1 MASDGRLE
9 FDASI
14 DKTQLKKDVS
24 DIQKDINKVKKEK
37 IEVKAELR
45 VSAEHD
51 QDYFKE
57 AIKDYKQQADEA
69 SKELQKAQ
77 STLLKLKEDSK
88 DPGFTNNP
96 VYYEELEKA
105 RSLIK
110 KLKKDIE
117 TANQG
122 IADNT
127 AWLEERKEID
137 ATNKKIDAL
146 KEKIASLKTIGTDDD
161 SSVFKKL
168 EFDLAQAEGKLN
180 GLTKG
185 VDDTASRVD
194 VVKSKWEKVA
204 QAAEEAKEASN
215 FDKEI
220 ISATEK
226 IISLQQKME
235 KFKDL
240 GGDTN
245 SSSFRRMQID
255 LAEAEGKF
263 NEFVDGT
270 NDAASRVEALKQEWE
285 SVDNAIRQAKEAESQ
300 SKELD
305 AAIQKVDELQRKIEK
320 FKMSGGNTDS
330 TTFKKMQLD
339 LAQAEGNLDRLK
351 TGTDTTKEKVENLKT
366 SWEQVA
372 NATSNASKSVSN
384 GFGNRAP
391 AAISKT
397 SKSMSRL
404 LTMMKFM
411 MIRKMINAIIK
422 SFQEGFQQ
430 LSRYSPDVNKSISSV
445 MSSLSQL
452 KYGFA
457 AAFAPLVSIVT
468 PVINQ
473 ICSAINTLLVS
484 LSKLFA
490 FLTGKNTF
498 IVAKKQQKDYAKSLG
513 GTSSAA
519 KDAEKSL
526 AGFDEINQLNLSK
539 NDNSGGGGSSVNPND
554 LFETKDLGE
563 MGEWAKKIKAL
574 WDDVVQV
581 FNNLAAAFKKA
592 WNTAGNGERIM
603 KSLSNYAN
611 IIYNGLKKCTEA
623 TVEWSANLDLSP
635 LLSAIAR
642 LLESFEP
649 ILQKIV
655 DLGAFIYTE
664 IILPIATWLLESAIP
679 AVLDDIAG
687 ALDVI
692 NACLESIQPVL
703 QTLWND
709 VINPL
714 FTFLGDVVVTILE
727 QLSIW
732 LENIAAWITEHETL
746 VQSVIVI
753 LGSLVVAFELVM
765 GALNL
770 VFISAKTVNS
780 VMNVM
785 SGVLTFL
792 KSPIGL
798 VVLAIGALIAI
809 LVLLVM
815 HWDEVKKWA
824 VDTWNTICAT
834 FNAAGT
840 WFDEHVLTPLKDG
853 FKGFVNTV
861 IGWAEGLA
869 NGIVSGIEW
878 AINHV
883 VDMINSI
890 SFDVPDWV
898 PFVGGSHFGVS
909 LSHVSFDRVSIP
921 RLATGTVVP
930 PNAGEFAAILG
941 DNKRETEVVSP
952 ISTMKQAL
960 IEALQEYGVS
970 REIILQVN
978 GDLGALV
985 RLLKI
990 ELSNEEKRKG
1000 TRLVTV

>member
-24 DIQKDINKVKKEK
+24 NIQKELNKVKKEK
-37 IEVKAELR
+37 VEVKAELKY
-45 VSAEHD
+45 SAEHG
-51 QDYFKE
+51 QDFFKSNIE
-57 AIKDYKQQADEA
+57 DFKQQADEA
-69 SKELQKAQ
+69 AKALQKAQ
-77 STLLKLKEDSK
+77 SDLLRLQENGN
-88 DPGFTNNP
+88 DPGFASNP
-96 VYYEELEKA
+96 TFQKTIEETTALVE
-105 RSLIK
+105 
-110 KLKKDIE
+110 KLKNDIA

-122 IADNT
+122 VADNT

-137 ATNKKIDAL
+137 D
-146 KEKIASLKTIGTDDD
+146 
-161 SSVFKKL
+161 
-168 EFDLAQAEGKLN
+168 
-180 GLTKG
+180 
-185 VDDTASRVD
+185 
-194 VVKSKWEKVA
+194 
-204 QAAEEAKEASN
+204 
-215 FDKEI
+215 
-220 ISATEK
+220 
-226 IISLQQKME
+226 
-235 KFKDL
+235 
-240 GGDTN
+240 
-245 SSSFRRMQID
+245 
-255 LAEAEGKF
+255 
-263 NEFVDGT
+263 
-270 NDAASRVEALKQEWE
+270 
-285 SVDNAIRQAKEAESQ
+285 
-300 SKELD
+300 
-305 AAIQKVDELQRKIEK
+305 AIQKVDELQRKIEK

-351 TGTDTTKEKVENLKT
+351 TGTDTTKGKVENLKT
-366 SWEQVA
+366 SWDKVA

-384 GFGNRAP
+384 GFGNKAP

-635 LLSAIAR
+635 LLSAIAG

-655 DLGAFIYTE
+655 DLGTFIYTE
-664 IILPIATWLLESAIP
+664 IILPIATWLLEAAIP

-714 FTFLGDVVVTILE
+714 FTFIGDVVVAILE
-727 QLSIW
+727 QLATW
-732 LENIAAWITEHETL
+732 LENIAVWITEHETL
-746 VQSVIVI
+746 VQSVIVL

-770 VFISAKTVNS
+770 VFVTAKTVNS

-792 KSPIGL
+792 THPVGL

-824 VDTWNTICAT
+824 VDTWNTICET

>member
-37 IEVKAELR
+37 VEVKAELKY
-45 VSAEHD
+45 SAEHG
-51 QDYFKE
+51 QDFFKSNIE
-57 AIKDYKQQADEA
+57 DFKQQAEEA
-69 SKELQKAQ
+69 TKALQKAQ
-77 STLLKLKEDSK
+77 SDLLRLQENGN
-88 DPGFTNNP
+88 DPGFASNP
-96 VYYEELEKA
+96 TFQKTIEETSALVE
-105 RSLIK
+105 
-110 KLKKDIE
+110 KLKNDIA

-122 IADNT
+122 VADNT
-127 AWLEERKEID
+127 VWLEERKEI
-137 ATNKKIDAL
+137 
-146 KEKIASLKTIGTDDD
+146 
-161 SSVFKKL
+161 
-168 EFDLAQAEGKLN
+168 
-180 GLTKG
+180 
-185 VDDTASRVD
+185 
-194 VVKSKWEKVA
+194 
-204 QAAEEAKEASN
+204 
-215 FDKEI
+215 
-220 ISATEK
+220 
-226 IISLQQKME
+226 
-235 KFKDL
+235 
-240 GGDTN
+240 
-245 SSSFRRMQID
+245 
-255 LAEAEGKF
+255 
-263 NEFVDGT
+263 
-270 NDAASRVEALKQEWE
+270 
-285 SVDNAIRQAKEAESQ
+285 
-300 SKELD
+300 D

-351 TGTDTTKEKVENLKT
+351 TGTDTTNDKVENLKT
-366 SWEQVA
+366 SWGQVA
-372 NATSNASKSVSN
+372 NATANASKSVSN

-404 LTMMKFM
+404 LMMKFM

-422 SFQEGFQQ
+422 SLQEGFQQ

-457 AAFAPLVSIVT
+457 AAFAPLISIVT

-484 LSKLFA
+484 LSKLVA

-526 AGFDEINQLNLSK
+526 AGFDEINQLNLSR

-592 WNTAGNGERIM
+592 WNTAGNGARIM

-635 LLSAIAR
+635 LLSAIAG

-655 DLGAFIYTE
+655 DLGTFIYTE

-703 QTLWND
+703 QTLWED

-714 FTFLGDVVVTILE
+714 FTFIGDVVVAILE
-727 QLSIW
+727 QLAIW
-732 LENIAAWITEHETL
+732 LENIATWITEHETL
-746 VQSVIVI
+746 LQTIIVI

-824 VDTWNTICAT
+824 VDTWNTICET

-952 ISTMKQAL
+952 ISTMKKAL

>member
-1 MASDGRLE
+1 MADGSIT
-9 FDASI
+9 FDTKVDNTGI
-14 DKTQLKKDVS
+14 IQGLKNIRTQLKTT
-24 DIQKDINKVKKEK
+24 QAEYNK
-37 IEVKAELR
+37 IE
-45 VSAEHD
+45 
-51 QDYFKE
+51 
-57 AIKDYKQQADEA
+57 KQ
-69 SKELQKAQ
+69 
-77 STLLKLKEDSK
+77 
-88 DPGFTNNP
+88 
-96 VYYEELEKA
+96 YM
-105 RSLIK
+105 
-110 KLKKDIE
+110 
-117 TANQG
+117 
-122 IADNT
+122 
-127 AWLEERKEID
+127 
-137 ATNKKIDAL
+137 
-146 KEKIASLKTIGTDDD
+146 
-161 SSVFKKL
+161 SVQKKL
-168 EFDLAQAEGKLN
+168 EQTPNDTGLQTTAKNLETALDGTYTKLEDLQNRLATLEPLEGLSKEADTISTKLN
-180 GLTKG
+180 SLYDNLNKMMGMGKDPNSSAFKSTLYDIQEAETKLNEIYAEMDKKSPG
-185 VDDTASRVD
+185 TAVDLKASLAGAMDTQSSAISNYIKSFIGANSAMKSYSKSSD
-194 VVKSKWEKVA
+194 GVVKA
-204 QAAEEAKEASN
+204 N
-215 FDKEI
+215 
-220 ISATEK
+220 
-226 IISLQQKME
+226 QKM
-235 KFKDL
+235 
-240 GGDTN
+240 N
-245 SSSFRRMQID
+245 SSSNGLSKGLLSVGRMFK
-255 LAEAEGKF
+255 LLVLRMAM
-263 NEFVDGT
+263 
-270 NDAASRVEALKQEWE
+270 R
-285 SVDNAIRQAKEAESQ
+285 
-300 SKELD
+300 
-305 AAIQKVDELQRKIEK
+305 AAI
-320 FKMSGGNTDS
+320 
-330 TTFKKMQLD
+330 
-339 LAQAEGNLDRLK
+339 
-351 TGTDTTKEKVENLKT
+351 
-366 SWEQVA
+366 
-372 NATSNASKSVSN
+372 NAAK
-384 GFGNRAP
+384 
-391 AAISKT
+391 
-397 SKSMSRL
+397 
-404 LTMMKFM
+404 
-411 MIRKMINAIIK
+411 
-422 SFQEGFQQ
+422 EGFQELAKYSPEVNGQ
-430 LSRYSPDVNKSISSV
+430 LSSL

-452 KYGFA
+452 KYSFS
-457 AAFAPLVSIVT
+457 AAFAPLLSVVVPI
-468 PVINQ
+468 INTV
-473 ICSAINTLLVS
+473 CSAISTLLS
-484 LSKLFA
+484 YLGRLFA

-581 FNNLAAAFKKA
+581 FNNLGAAFKKA

-635 LLSAIAR
+635 LLSAIAG

-664 IILPIATWLLESAIP
+664 IILPIATWLLEAAIP
-679 AVLDDIAG
+679 AVLDNISAS
-687 ALDVI
+687 LETL
-692 NACLESIQPVL
+692 NAWLEVIQPIL
-703 QTLWND
+703 QTLWDN
-709 VINPL
+709 VISPL
-714 FTFLGDVVVTILE
+714 FSFLGDVAVAVLE
-727 QLSIW
+727 QLATW
-732 LENIAAWITEHETL
+732 TENYAAWITEHETL
-746 VQSVIVI
+746 LQTILVI

-770 VFISAKTVNS
+770 VHTAVIAFNAAVNIANTVMG
-780 VMNVM
+780 VMKAAF
-785 SGVLTFL
+785 TFL
-792 KSPIGL
+792 TSPIGL

-824 VDTWNTICAT
+824 VDTWNTICET

-840 WFDEHVLTPLKDG
+840 WFDEHVLTPLKNG

>member
-37 IEVKAELR
+37 IEVKAELKY
-45 VSAEHD
+45 SAEHG
-51 QDYFKE
+51 QDFFKSNIE
-57 AIKDYKQQADEA
+57 DFKQQAEEA
-69 SKELQKAQ
+69 TKALQKAQ
-77 STLLKLKEDSK
+77 SDLLRLQENGN
-88 DPGFTNNP
+88 DPGFASNP
-96 VYYEELEKA
+96 TFQKTIEETSALVE
-105 RSLIK
+105 
-110 KLKKDIE
+110 KLKNDIA

-122 IADNT
+122 VADNT
-127 AWLEERKEID
+127 VWLEKRKEI
-137 ATNKKIDAL
+137 
-146 KEKIASLKTIGTDDD
+146 
-161 SSVFKKL
+161 
-168 EFDLAQAEGKLN
+168 
-180 GLTKG
+180 
-185 VDDTASRVD
+185 
-194 VVKSKWEKVA
+194 
-204 QAAEEAKEASN
+204 
-215 FDKEI
+215 
-220 ISATEK
+220 
-226 IISLQQKME
+226 
-235 KFKDL
+235 
-240 GGDTN
+240 
-245 SSSFRRMQID
+245 
-255 LAEAEGKF
+255 
-263 NEFVDGT
+263 
-270 NDAASRVEALKQEWE
+270 
-285 SVDNAIRQAKEAESQ
+285 
-300 SKELD
+300 D

-351 TGTDTTKEKVENLKT
+351 TGTDTTNDKVENLKT
-366 SWEQVA
+366 SWGQVA
-372 NATSNASKSVSN
+372 NATANASKSVSN
-384 GFGNRAP
+384 GFGNKAP

-397 SKSMSRL
+397 SKSISRL
-404 LTMMKFM
+404 FTMMKFM

-526 AGFDEINQLNLSK
+526 AGFDEINQLNLSR

-581 FNNLAAAFKKA
+581 FKNLGSAFKKA

-623 TVEWSANLDLSP
+623 TVEWSAKLDLSP
-635 LLSAIAR
+635 LLSAIAG

-655 DLGAFIYTE
+655 DLGTFIYTE

-703 QTLWND
+703 QTLWED

-714 FTFLGDVVVTILE
+714 FTFIGDVVMAILE
-727 QLSIW
+727 QLATW
-732 LENIAAWITEHETL
+732 LENIATWITEHETL
-746 VQSVIVI
+746 LQTIIVI

-824 VDTWNTICAT
+824 VDTWNTICET

>member
-37 IEVKAELR
+37 IEVKAELK

-51 QDYFKE
+51 QDFFKSNIE
-57 AIKDYKQQADEA
+57 DFKQQAEEA
-69 SKELQKAQ
+69 TKALQKAQ
-77 STLLKLKEDSK
+77 SDLLRLQENGN
-88 DPGFTNNP
+88 DPGFASNP
-96 VYYEELEKA
+96 TFQKTIEETSALVE
-105 RSLIK
+105 
-110 KLKKDIE
+110 KLKNDIA

-122 IADNT
+122 VADNT
-127 AWLEERKEID
+127 VWLEERKEI
-137 ATNKKIDAL
+137 
-146 KEKIASLKTIGTDDD
+146 
-161 SSVFKKL
+161 
-168 EFDLAQAEGKLN
+168 
-180 GLTKG
+180 
-185 VDDTASRVD
+185 
-194 VVKSKWEKVA
+194 
-204 QAAEEAKEASN
+204 
-215 FDKEI
+215 
-220 ISATEK
+220 
-226 IISLQQKME
+226 
-235 KFKDL
+235 
-240 GGDTN
+240 
-245 SSSFRRMQID
+245 
-255 LAEAEGKF
+255 
-263 NEFVDGT
+263 
-270 NDAASRVEALKQEWE
+270 
-285 SVDNAIRQAKEAESQ
+285 
-300 SKELD
+300 D

-351 TGTDTTKEKVENLKT
+351 TGTDTTNDKVENLKI
-366 SWEQVA
+366 SWGQVA
-372 NATSNASKSVSN
+372 NATANASKSVSN
-384 GFGNRAP
+384 GFGNKAP

-526 AGFDEINQLNLSK
+526 AGFDEINQLNLSR

-603 KSLSNYAN
+603 KSLYNYAN

-635 LLSAIAR
+635 LLSAIAG

-655 DLGAFIYTE
+655 DLGTFIYTE

-692 NACLESIQPVL
+692 NACLEVIQPIL
-703 QTLWND
+703 QTLWED

-714 FTFLGDVVVTILE
+714 FTFIGDVVVAILE
-727 QLSIW
+727 QLATW
-732 LENIAAWITEHETL
+732 LENIANWITEHEILLQTI
-746 VQSVIVI
+746 IVI

-770 VFISAKTVNS
+770 VHTAVIAFNAAVNIANTVMG
-780 VMNVM
+780 VMKAAF
-785 SGVLTFL
+785 TFL
-792 KSPIGL
+792 TSPIGL

-824 VDTWNTICAT
+824 VDTWNTICET

-840 WFDEHVLTPLKDG
+840 WFEEHVLTPLKDG

>member
-37 IEVKAELR
+37 VEVKAELKY
-45 VSAEHD
+45 SAEHG
-51 QDYFKE
+51 QDFFKSNIE
-57 AIKDYKQQADEA
+57 DFKQQAEEA
-69 SKELQKAQ
+69 TKALQKAQ
-77 STLLKLKEDSK
+77 SDLLRLQENGN
-88 DPGFTNNP
+88 DPGFASNP
-96 VYYEELEKA
+96 TFQKTIEETSALVE
-105 RSLIK
+105 
-110 KLKKDIE
+110 KLKNDIA

-122 IADNT
+122 VADNT
-127 AWLEERKEID
+127 VWLEERKEI
-137 ATNKKIDAL
+137 
-146 KEKIASLKTIGTDDD
+146 
-161 SSVFKKL
+161 
-168 EFDLAQAEGKLN
+168 
-180 GLTKG
+180 
-185 VDDTASRVD
+185 
-194 VVKSKWEKVA
+194 
-204 QAAEEAKEASN
+204 
-215 FDKEI
+215 
-220 ISATEK
+220 
-226 IISLQQKME
+226 
-235 KFKDL
+235 
-240 GGDTN
+240 
-245 SSSFRRMQID
+245 
-255 LAEAEGKF
+255 
-263 NEFVDGT
+263 
-270 NDAASRVEALKQEWE
+270 
-285 SVDNAIRQAKEAESQ
+285 
-300 SKELD
+300 D

-351 TGTDTTKEKVENLKT
+351 TGTDTTNDKVENLKT
-366 SWEQVA
+366 SWGQVA
-372 NATSNASKSVSN
+372 NATANASKSVSN
-384 GFGNRAP
+384 GFGNKAP

-581 FNNLAAAFKKA
+581 FNNLAASFKRA

-635 LLSAIAR
+635 LLSAIAG

-655 DLGAFIYTE
+655 DLGTFIYTE
-664 IILPIATWLLESAIP
+664 IILPIATWLLEAAIP

-687 ALDVI
+687 ELDVI

-824 VDTWNTICAT
+824 VDTWDTICET

>member
-1 MASDGRLE
+1 MADGSIT
-9 FDASI
+9 FDTKVDNTGI
-14 DKTQLKKDVS
+14 TQGLKNIRTQLKTT
-24 DIQKDINKVKKEK
+24 QAEYNK
-37 IEVKAELR
+37 IE
-45 VSAEHD
+45 
-51 QDYFKE
+51 
-57 AIKDYKQQADEA
+57 KQ
-69 SKELQKAQ
+69 
-77 STLLKLKEDSK
+77 
-88 DPGFTNNP
+88 
-96 VYYEELEKA
+96 YM
-105 RSLIK
+105 
-110 KLKKDIE
+110 
-117 TANQG
+117 
-122 IADNT
+122 
-127 AWLEERKEID
+127 
-137 ATNKKIDAL
+137 
-146 KEKIASLKTIGTDDD
+146 
-161 SSVFKKL
+161 SVQKKL
-168 EFDLAQAEGKLN
+168 EQTPNDTGLQTTAKNLETALDGTYTKLEDLQNRLATLEPLEGLSKEADTISTKLN
-180 GLTKG
+180 SLYDNLNKMMGMGKDPNSSAFKSTLYDIQEAETKLNEIYAEMDKKSPG
-185 VDDTASRVD
+185 TAVDLKASLAGAMDTQSSAISNYIKSFIGANSAMKSYSKSSD
-194 VVKSKWEKVA
+194 GVVKA
-204 QAAEEAKEASN
+204 N
-215 FDKEI
+215 
-220 ISATEK
+220 
-226 IISLQQKME
+226 QKM
-235 KFKDL
+235 
-240 GGDTN
+240 N
-245 SSSFRRMQID
+245 SSSNGLSKGLLSVGRMFK
-255 LAEAEGKF
+255 LLVLRMAM
-263 NEFVDGT
+263 
-270 NDAASRVEALKQEWE
+270 R
-285 SVDNAIRQAKEAESQ
+285 
-300 SKELD
+300 
-305 AAIQKVDELQRKIEK
+305 AAI
-320 FKMSGGNTDS
+320 
-330 TTFKKMQLD
+330 
-339 LAQAEGNLDRLK
+339 
-351 TGTDTTKEKVENLKT
+351 
-366 SWEQVA
+366 
-372 NATSNASKSVSN
+372 NAAK
-384 GFGNRAP
+384 
-391 AAISKT
+391 
-397 SKSMSRL
+397 
-404 LTMMKFM
+404 
-411 MIRKMINAIIK
+411 
-422 SFQEGFQQ
+422 EGFQELAKYSPEVNGQ
-430 LSRYSPDVNKSISSV
+430 LSSL

-452 KYGFA
+452 KYSFS
-457 AAFAPLVSIVT
+457 AAFAPLLSVVVPI
-468 PVINQ
+468 INTV
-473 ICSAINTLLVS
+473 CSAISTLLS
-484 LSKLFA
+484 YLGRLFA

-592 WNTAGNGERIM
+592 WNTAGNGARIM

-635 LLSAIAR
+635 LLSAIAG

-655 DLGAFIYTE
+655 DLGTFIYTE

-692 NACLESIQPVL
+692 NACLEVIQPIL
-703 QTLWND
+703 QTLWED

-714 FTFLGDVVVTILE
+714 FTFIGDVVVAILE
-727 QLSIW
+727 QLATW
-732 LENIAAWITEHETL
+732 LENIATWITEHEILLQTI
-746 VQSVIVI
+746 IVI

-770 VFISAKTVNS
+770 VHTAVIAFNAAVNIANTVMG
-780 VMNVM
+780 VMKATF
-785 SGVLTFL
+785 TFL
-792 KSPIGL
+792 TSPIGL

-824 VDTWNTICAT
+824 VDTWDTICAT

-898 PFVGGSHFGVS
+898 PFVGGSHFGAS

>member
-24 DIQKDINKVKKEK
+24 NIQKELNKIKKEK
-37 IEVKAELR
+37 VEVKAELR
-45 VSAEHD
+45 YSAEHD
-51 QDYFKE
+51 QDFFKSNIE
-57 AIKDYKQQADEA
+57 DFKMQADEA
-69 SKELQKAQ
+69 AKALQKAQ
-77 STLLKLKEDSK
+77 SDLLRLQENGN
-88 DPGFTNNP
+88 DPGFASNP
-96 VYYEELEKA
+96 TFQKTIEETSALVE
-105 RSLIK
+105 
-110 KLKKDIE
+110 KLKNDIA

-122 IADNT
+122 VADNT
-127 AWLEERKEID
+127 AWLEERKEI
-137 ATNKKIDAL
+137 
-146 KEKIASLKTIGTDDD
+146 
-161 SSVFKKL
+161 
-168 EFDLAQAEGKLN
+168 
-180 GLTKG
+180 
-185 VDDTASRVD
+185 
-194 VVKSKWEKVA
+194 
-204 QAAEEAKEASN
+204 
-215 FDKEI
+215 
-220 ISATEK
+220 
-226 IISLQQKME
+226 
-235 KFKDL
+235 
-240 GGDTN
+240 
-245 SSSFRRMQID
+245 
-255 LAEAEGKF
+255 
-263 NEFVDGT
+263 
-270 NDAASRVEALKQEWE
+270 
-285 SVDNAIRQAKEAESQ
+285 
-300 SKELD
+300 D

-351 TGTDTTKEKVENLKT
+351 TGTDTTKEKIENLKT

-384 GFGNRAP
+384 GFGNKAP
-391 AAISKT
+391 VAISKT

-404 LTMMKFM
+404 LTMMKYM

-581 FNNLAAAFKKA
+581 FNNLGAAFKKA

-635 LLSAIAR
+635 LLSAIAG

-655 DLGAFIYTE
+655 DLGTFIYTE
-664 IILPIATWLLESAIP
+664 IILPIATWLLEAAIP

-703 QTLWND
+703 QTLWDN
-709 VINPL
+709 VISPMFEL
-714 FTFLGDVVVTILE
+714 LGDVAVAVLE
-727 QLSIW
+727 QLATW
-732 LENIAAWITEHETL
+732 LENIANWITEHETL
-746 VQSVIVI
+746 LQTILVI

-770 VFISAKTVNS
+770 VHTAVIAFNAAVNIANTVMG
-780 VMNVM
+780 VMKAAF
-785 SGVLTFL
+785 TFL
-792 KSPIGL
+792 TSPIGL

-824 VDTWNTICAT
+824 VETWDKICET
-834 FNAAGT
+834 FQAAGT

-909 LSHVSFDRVSIP
+909 LSRVSFDRVSIP

>member
-37 IEVKAELR
+37 IEVKAELKY
-45 VSAEHD
+45 SAEHG
-51 QDYFKE
+51 QDFFKSNIE
-57 AIKDYKQQADEA
+57 DFKQQAEEA
-69 SKELQKAQ
+69 TKALQKAQ
-77 STLLKLKEDSK
+77 SDLLRLQENGN
-88 DPGFTNNP
+88 DPGFASNP
-96 VYYEELEKA
+96 TFQKTIEETSALVE
-105 RSLIK
+105 
-110 KLKKDIE
+110 KLKNDIA

-122 IADNT
+122 VTDNT
-127 AWLEERKEID
+127 VWLEERKEI
-137 ATNKKIDAL
+137 
-146 KEKIASLKTIGTDDD
+146 
-161 SSVFKKL
+161 
-168 EFDLAQAEGKLN
+168 
-180 GLTKG
+180 
-185 VDDTASRVD
+185 
-194 VVKSKWEKVA
+194 
-204 QAAEEAKEASN
+204 
-215 FDKEI
+215 
-220 ISATEK
+220 
-226 IISLQQKME
+226 
-235 KFKDL
+235 
-240 GGDTN
+240 
-245 SSSFRRMQID
+245 
-255 LAEAEGKF
+255 
-263 NEFVDGT
+263 
-270 NDAASRVEALKQEWE
+270 
-285 SVDNAIRQAKEAESQ
+285 
-300 SKELD
+300 D
-305 AAIQKVDELQRKIEK
+305 AAIQKVDELQKKIEK

-351 TGTDTTKEKVENLKT
+351 TGTDTTNDKVENLKT

-372 NATSNASKSVSN
+372 NATNNASKSVSN
-384 GFGNRAP
+384 GFGNKAP
-391 AAISKT
+391 VAISKT

-611 IIYNGLKKCTEA
+611 IIYNGLKKCTAA

-635 LLSAIAR
+635 LLSAIAG
-642 LLESFEP
+642 LLDSFEP

-655 DLGAFIYTE
+655 DLGTFIYTE
-664 IILPIATWLLESAIP
+664 IILPIATWLLEATIP

-703 QTLWND
+703 QTLWED

-714 FTFLGDVVVTILE
+714 FTFIGDVVVAILE
-727 QLSIW
+727 QLATW

-824 VDTWNTICAT
+824 VDTWNTICET

-909 LSHVSFDRVSIP
+909 LSHVAFDRVSIP

>member
-1 MASDGRLE
+1 MADGSIT
-9 FDASI
+9 FDTKVDNTGI
-14 DKTQLKKDVS
+14 TQGLKNIRTQLKTT
-24 DIQKDINKVKKEK
+24 QAEYNK
-37 IEVKAELR
+37 IE
-45 VSAEHD
+45 
-51 QDYFKE
+51 
-57 AIKDYKQQADEA
+57 KQ
-69 SKELQKAQ
+69 
-77 STLLKLKEDSK
+77 
-88 DPGFTNNP
+88 
-96 VYYEELEKA
+96 YM
-105 RSLIK
+105 
-110 KLKKDIE
+110 
-117 TANQG
+117 
-122 IADNT
+122 
-127 AWLEERKEID
+127 
-137 ATNKKIDAL
+137 
-146 KEKIASLKTIGTDDD
+146 
-161 SSVFKKL
+161 SVQKKL
-168 EFDLAQAEGKLN
+168 EQTPNDTGLQTTAKNLETALDGTYTKLEDLQNRLATLEPLEGLSKEADTISTKLN
-180 GLTKG
+180 SLYDNLNKMMGMGKDPNSSAFKSTLYDIQEAETKLNEIYAEMDKKSPG
-185 VDDTASRVD
+185 TAVDLKASLAGAMDTQSSAISNYIKSFIGANSAMKSYSKSSD
-194 VVKSKWEKVA
+194 GVVKA
-204 QAAEEAKEASN
+204 N
-215 FDKEI
+215 
-220 ISATEK
+220 
-226 IISLQQKME
+226 QKM
-235 KFKDL
+235 
-240 GGDTN
+240 N
-245 SSSFRRMQID
+245 SSSNGLSKGLLSVGRMFK
-255 LAEAEGKF
+255 LLVLRMAM
-263 NEFVDGT
+263 
-270 NDAASRVEALKQEWE
+270 R
-285 SVDNAIRQAKEAESQ
+285 
-300 SKELD
+300 
-305 AAIQKVDELQRKIEK
+305 AAI
-320 FKMSGGNTDS
+320 
-330 TTFKKMQLD
+330 
-339 LAQAEGNLDRLK
+339 
-351 TGTDTTKEKVENLKT
+351 
-366 SWEQVA
+366 
-372 NATSNASKSVSN
+372 NAAK
-384 GFGNRAP
+384 
-391 AAISKT
+391 
-397 SKSMSRL
+397 
-404 LTMMKFM
+404 
-411 MIRKMINAIIK
+411 
-422 SFQEGFQQ
+422 EGFQELAKYSPEVNGQ
-430 LSRYSPDVNKSISSV
+430 LSSL

-452 KYGFA
+452 KYSFS
-457 AAFAPLVSIVT
+457 AAFAPLLSVVVPI
-468 PVINQ
+468 INTV
-473 ICSAINTLLVS
+473 CSAISTLLS
-484 LSKLFA
+484 YLGRLFA

-635 LLSAIAR
+635 LLSAIAG

-655 DLGAFIYTE
+655 DLGTFIYTE
-664 IILPIATWLLESAIP
+664 IILPIATWLLEAAIP

-692 NACLESIQPVL
+692 NACLEVLQPIL
-703 QTLWND
+703 QTLWDN
-709 VINPL
+709 VISPMFEL
-714 FTFLGDVVVTILE
+714 LGDVAVAVLE
-727 QLSIW
+727 QLATW
-732 LENIAAWITEHETL
+732 LENIANWITEHETL
-746 VQSVIVI
+746 LQTILVI
-753 LGSLVVAFELVM
+753 LGSLVVAFELVT
-765 GALNL
+765 GALKL
-770 VFISAKTVNS
+770 VNTAVTAFNAAVNIANTVMG
-780 VMNVM
+780 VMKAAF
-785 SGVLTFL
+785 TFL
-792 KSPIGL
+792 TQPVGL

-824 VDTWNTICAT
+824 VDTWNTICET

-840 WFDEHVLTPLKDG
+840 WFDEHVLTPLKNG

>member
-24 DIQKDINKVKKEK
+24 NIQKELNKIKKEK
-37 IEVKAELR
+37 VEVKAELKY
-45 VSAEHD
+45 SAEHD
-51 QDYFKE
+51 QDFFKSNIE
-57 AIKDYKQQADEA
+57 DFKMQADEA
-69 SKELQKAQ
+69 AKALQKAE
-77 STLLKLKEDSK
+77 SDLLRLQENGN
-88 DPGFTNNP
+88 DPGFASNP
-96 VYYEELEKA
+96 TFQKTIEETSALVE
-105 RSLIK
+105 
-110 KLKKDIE
+110 KLKNDIA

-127 AWLEERKEID
+127 AWLEERKEI
-137 ATNKKIDAL
+137 
-146 KEKIASLKTIGTDDD
+146 
-161 SSVFKKL
+161 
-168 EFDLAQAEGKLN
+168 
-180 GLTKG
+180 
-185 VDDTASRVD
+185 
-194 VVKSKWEKVA
+194 
-204 QAAEEAKEASN
+204 
-215 FDKEI
+215 
-220 ISATEK
+220 
-226 IISLQQKME
+226 
-235 KFKDL
+235 
-240 GGDTN
+240 
-245 SSSFRRMQID
+245 
-255 LAEAEGKF
+255 
-263 NEFVDGT
+263 
-270 NDAASRVEALKQEWE
+270 
-285 SVDNAIRQAKEAESQ
+285 
-300 SKELD
+300 D

-372 NATSNASKSVSN
+372 NATNNASKSVSN
-384 GFGNRAP
+384 GFGNKAP
-391 AAISKT
+391 VAISKT

-484 LSKLFA
+484 LSRLFA

-635 LLSAIAR
+635 LLSAIAG

-655 DLGAFIYTE
+655 DLGTFIYTE
-664 IILPIATWLLESAIP
+664 IILPIATWLLEAAIP

-792 KSPIGL
+792 THPIGL

-824 VDTWNTICAT
+824 VDTWNTICET

-909 LSHVSFDRVSIP
+909 LSRVSFDRVSIP

>member
-37 IEVKAELR
+37 VEVKAELKY
-45 VSAEHD
+45 SAEHG
-51 QDYFKE
+51 QDFFKSNIE
-57 AIKDYKQQADEA
+57 DFKQQAEEA
-69 SKELQKAQ
+69 TKALQKAQ
-77 STLLKLKEDSK
+77 SDLLRLQENGN
-88 DPGFTNNP
+88 DPGFASNP
-96 VYYEELEKA
+96 TFQKTIEETSALVE
-105 RSLIK
+105 
-110 KLKKDIE
+110 KLKNDIA

-122 IADNT
+122 VADNT
-127 AWLEERKEID
+127 VWLEERKEI
-137 ATNKKIDAL
+137 
-146 KEKIASLKTIGTDDD
+146 
-161 SSVFKKL
+161 
-168 EFDLAQAEGKLN
+168 
-180 GLTKG
+180 
-185 VDDTASRVD
+185 
-194 VVKSKWEKVA
+194 
-204 QAAEEAKEASN
+204 
-215 FDKEI
+215 
-220 ISATEK
+220 
-226 IISLQQKME
+226 
-235 KFKDL
+235 
-240 GGDTN
+240 
-245 SSSFRRMQID
+245 
-255 LAEAEGKF
+255 
-263 NEFVDGT
+263 
-270 NDAASRVEALKQEWE
+270 
-285 SVDNAIRQAKEAESQ
+285 
-300 SKELD
+300 D

-351 TGTDTTKEKVENLKT
+351 TGTDTTNDKVENLKT
-366 SWEQVA
+366 SWGQVA
-372 NATSNASKSVSN
+372 NATANASKSVSN
-384 GFGNRAP
+384 GFGNKAP

-539 NDNSGGGGSSVNPND
+539 NNNSGGGGSSVNPND

-581 FNNLAAAFKKA
+581 FKNLGAAFKKA

-635 LLSAIAR
+635 LLSAIAG

-655 DLGAFIYTE
+655 DLGTFIYTE

-703 QTLWND
+703 QTLWED

-714 FTFLGDVVVTILE
+714 FTFIGDVVVAILE
-727 QLSIW
+727 QLATW
-732 LENIAAWITEHETL
+732 LENIATWITEHETL
-746 VQSVIVI
+746 IQSVIVI

-824 VDTWNTICAT
+824 VDTWNTICET

-970 REIILQVN
+970 KEIVLQVN

>member
-1 MASDGRLE
+1 MADGSIT
-9 FDASI
+9 FDTKVDNTGI
-14 DKTQLKKDVS
+14 TQGLKNIRTQLKTT
-24 DIQKDINKVKKEK
+24 QAEYNK
-37 IEVKAELR
+37 IE
-45 VSAEHD
+45 
-51 QDYFKE
+51 
-57 AIKDYKQQADEA
+57 KQ
-69 SKELQKAQ
+69 
-77 STLLKLKEDSK
+77 
-88 DPGFTNNP
+88 
-96 VYYEELEKA
+96 YM
-105 RSLIK
+105 
-110 KLKKDIE
+110 
-117 TANQG
+117 
-122 IADNT
+122 
-127 AWLEERKEID
+127 
-137 ATNKKIDAL
+137 
-146 KEKIASLKTIGTDDD
+146 
-161 SSVFKKL
+161 SVQKKL
-168 EFDLAQAEGKLN
+168 EQTPNDTGLQATAKNLETALDGTYTKLEDLQNRLATLEPLEGLSKEADTISTKLN
-180 GLTKG
+180 SLYDNLNKMMGMGKDPNSSAFKSTLYDIQEAETKLNEIYAEMDKKSPG
-185 VDDTASRVD
+185 TAVDLKASLAGAMDTQSSAISNYIKSFIGANSAMKSYSKSSD
-194 VVKSKWEKVA
+194 GVVKA
-204 QAAEEAKEASN
+204 N
-215 FDKEI
+215 
-220 ISATEK
+220 
-226 IISLQQKME
+226 QKM
-235 KFKDL
+235 
-240 GGDTN
+240 N
-245 SSSFRRMQID
+245 SSSNGLSKGLLSVGRMFK
-255 LAEAEGKF
+255 LL
-263 NEFVDGT
+263 VLRMT
-270 NDAASRVEALKQEWE
+270 MR
-285 SVDNAIRQAKEAESQ
+285 
-300 SKELD
+300 
-305 AAIQKVDELQRKIEK
+305 AAI
-320 FKMSGGNTDS
+320 
-330 TTFKKMQLD
+330 
-339 LAQAEGNLDRLK
+339 
-351 TGTDTTKEKVENLKT
+351 
-366 SWEQVA
+366 
-372 NATSNASKSVSN
+372 NAAK
-384 GFGNRAP
+384 
-391 AAISKT
+391 
-397 SKSMSRL
+397 
-404 LTMMKFM
+404 
-411 MIRKMINAIIK
+411 
-422 SFQEGFQQ
+422 EGFQELAKYSPEVNGQ
-430 LSRYSPDVNKSISSV
+430 LSSL

-452 KYGFA
+452 KYSFS
-457 AAFAPLVSIVT
+457 AAFAPLLSVVVPI
-468 PVINQ
+468 INTV
-473 ICSAINTLLVS
+473 CSAISTLLS
-484 LSKLFA
+484 YLGRLFA

-526 AGFDEINQLNLSK
+526 AGFDEINQLNLSR

-592 WNTAGNGERIM
+592 WNTAGNGARIM

-635 LLSAIAR
+635 LLSAIAG

-655 DLGAFIYTE
+655 DLGTFIYTE

-692 NACLESIQPVL
+692 NACLEVIQPIL
-703 QTLWND
+703 QTLWED

-714 FTFLGDVVVTILE
+714 FTFIGDVVVAILE
-727 QLSIW
+727 QLATW
-732 LENIAAWITEHETL
+732 LENIANWITEHEILLQTI
-746 VQSVIVI
+746 IVI

-770 VFISAKTVNS
+770 VHTAVIAFNAAVNIANTVMG
-780 VMNVM
+780 VMKAAF
-785 SGVLTFL
+785 TFL
-792 KSPIGL
+792 TSPIGL

>member
-24 DIQKDINKVKKEK
+24 NIQKELNKIKKEK
-37 IEVKAELR
+37 VEVKAELKY
-45 VSAEHD
+45 SAEHG
-51 QDYFKE
+51 QDFFKSNIE
-57 AIKDYKQQADEA
+57 DFKQQADEA
-69 SKELQKAQ
+69 AKALQKAQ
-77 STLLKLKEDSK
+77 SDLLRLQENGN
-88 DPGFTNNP
+88 DPGFASNP
-96 VYYEELEKA
+96 TFQKTIEETTALVE
-105 RSLIK
+105 
-110 KLKKDIE
+110 KLKNDIA

-122 IADNT
+122 VADNT
-127 AWLEERKEID
+127 AWLEERKEI
-137 ATNKKIDAL
+137 
-146 KEKIASLKTIGTDDD
+146 
-161 SSVFKKL
+161 
-168 EFDLAQAEGKLN
+168 
-180 GLTKG
+180 
-185 VDDTASRVD
+185 
-194 VVKSKWEKVA
+194 
-204 QAAEEAKEASN
+204 
-215 FDKEI
+215 
-220 ISATEK
+220 
-226 IISLQQKME
+226 
-235 KFKDL
+235 
-240 GGDTN
+240 
-245 SSSFRRMQID
+245 
-255 LAEAEGKF
+255 
-263 NEFVDGT
+263 
-270 NDAASRVEALKQEWE
+270 
-285 SVDNAIRQAKEAESQ
+285 
-300 SKELD
+300 D

-372 NATSNASKSVSN
+372 NATNNASKSVSN
-384 GFGNRAP
+384 GFGNKAP
-391 AAISKT
+391 VAISKT

-635 LLSAIAR
+635 LLSAIAG

-655 DLGAFIYTE
+655 DLGTFIYTE
-664 IILPIATWLLESAIP
+664 IILPIATWLLEAAIP

-824 VDTWNTICAT
+824 VDTWNTICET